1 MKERRI
7 IMKKVIVAMMLMAM
21 TATTVAGCGS
31 NDTAA
36 DTTTE
41 TAAEDTTADTADAAE
56 DTAADTAAA
65 GAASGAISVL
75 SREDGS
81 GTRGA
86 FIELTG
92 IEEKDSNGNKTDN
105 TKKDA
110 LICKSTDVV
119 LTQVSGDKNAIGYIS
134 FGSLNDTVKA
144 LKVEGVEPSTATIE
158 SGDYKIVRPFNIA
171 VKDGLSDAAQDFEN
185 YILSSEGQ
193 DIIEKAGYIKIDKS
207 AAAYASNNASGKVVV
222 SGSSSVTPVMEKL
235 AEAYQKAN
243 TNVTVDVQQSDSS
256 TGIKDAINGTSDIG
270 MASRDISD
278 DELSQGIKSVT
289 IAQDAIAVI
298 VNKDNAVEDITMD
311 EIKAIYT
318 GSKTTWSD
326 ESK

>member
-1 MKERRI
+1 MKTRTSKLAAI
-7 IMKKVIVAMMLMAM
+7 FTSVALAATMLASCGGSSDKITVI
-21 TATTVAGCGS
+21 
-31 NDTAA
+31 
-36 DTTTE
+36 
-41 TAAEDTTADTADAAE
+41 
-56 DTAADTAAA
+56 
-65 GAASGAISVL
+65 

-235 AEAYQKAN
+235 AESYQKAN

-298 VNKDNAVEDITMD
+298 VNKDNTVEDITMD

>member
-1 MKERRI
+1 MKTRTSKLAAI
-7 IMKKVIVAMMLMAM
+7 FTSVALAATMLASCGGSSDKITVI
-21 TATTVAGCGS
+21 
-31 NDTAA
+31 
-36 DTTTE
+36 
-41 TAAEDTTADTADAAE
+41 
-56 DTAADTAAA
+56 
-65 GAASGAISVL
+65 

-185 YILSSEGQ
+185 YILSSDGQ

-311 EIKAIYT
+311 EIKSIYT

>member
-1 MKERRI
+1 M
-7 IMKKVIVAMMLMAM
+7 
-21 TATTVAGCGS
+21 
-31 NDTAA
+31 
-36 DTTTE
+36 
-41 TAAEDTTADTADAAE
+41 
-56 DTAADTAAA
+56 
-65 GAASGAISVL
+65 
-75 SREDGS
+75 
-81 GTRGA
+81 
-86 FIELTG
+86 
-92 IEEKDSNGNKTDN
+92 
-105 TKKDA
+105 
-110 LICKSTDVV
+110 
-119 LTQVSGDKNAIGYIS
+119 
-134 FGSLNDTVKA
+134 
-144 LKVEGVEPSTATIE
+144 
-158 SGDYKIVRPFNIA
+158 
-171 VKDGLSDAAQDFEN
+171 
-185 YILSSEGQ
+185 
-193 DIIEKAGYIKIDKS
+193 IDKS

-278 DELSQGIKSVT
+278 DELSQGIKSVI

>member
-1 MKERRI
+1 MKTRTSKLAAI
-7 IMKKVIVAMMLMAM
+7 FTSVALAATMLASCGGSSDKITVI
-21 TATTVAGCGS
+21 
-31 NDTAA
+31 
-36 DTTTE
+36 
-41 TAAEDTTADTADAAE
+41 
-56 DTAADTAAA
+56 
-65 GAASGAISVL
+65 

-298 VNKDNAVEDITMD
+298 VNKDNAVEDITMN
-311 EIKAIYT
+311 EIKSIYT

>member
-1 MKERRI
+1 MGCRKKRCKSIALKASIRKRFY
-7 IMKKVIVAMMLMAM
+7 IMKTRTSKLAAIFTSVAL
-21 TATTVAGCGS
+21 
-31 NDTAA
+31 
-36 DTTTE
+36 
-41 TAAEDTTADTADAAE
+41 
-56 DTAADTAAA
+56 AAA
-65 GAASGAISVL
+65 MLASCGGSSDKITVI

>member
-1 MKERRI
+1 MKTRTSKLAAVFTSVALAAVMLASCGGSSDKI
-7 IMKKVIVAMMLMAM
+7 TVI
-21 TATTVAGCGS
+21 
-31 NDTAA
+31 
-36 DTTTE
+36 
-41 TAAEDTTADTADAAE
+41 
-56 DTAADTAAA
+56 
-65 GAASGAISVL
+65 

-92 IEEKDSNGNKTDN
+92 IEEKDPNGNKTDN

-193 DIIEKAGYIKIDKS
+193 DVIEGAGYIKIDKS
-207 AAAYASNNASGKVVV
+207 AAAFSSNNASGKVVV

-235 AEAYQKAN
+235 AESYQKVN

-278 DELSQGIKSVT
+278 DELSQGIRSVT

-298 VNKDNAVEDITMD
+298 VNKDNSVDDISMD
-311 EIKAIYT
+311 DIKAIYT
-318 GSKTTWSD
+318 GTKTTWSD

>member
-1 MKERRI
+1 MKTRTSKLAAI
-7 IMKKVIVAMMLMAM
+7 FTSVALAATMLASCGGSSDKITVI
-21 TATTVAGCGS
+21 
-31 NDTAA
+31 
-36 DTTTE
+36 
-41 TAAEDTTADTADAAE
+41 
-56 DTAADTAAA
+56 
-65 GAASGAISVL
+65 

-185 YILSSEGQ
+185 YILSSDGQ

>member
-1 MKERRI
+1 MKTRTSKLAAI
-7 IMKKVIVAMMLMAM
+7 FTSVALAATMLASCGGSSDKITVI
-21 TATTVAGCGS
+21 
-31 NDTAA
+31 
-36 DTTTE
+36 
-41 TAAEDTTADTADAAE
+41 
-56 DTAADTAAA
+56 
-65 GAASGAISVL
+65 

-185 YILSSEGQ
+185 YILSSDGQ

-278 DELSQGIKSVT
+278 DELSQGIKSVI

-311 EIKAIYT
+311 EIKTIYT

>member
-1 MKERRI
+1 MKTRTSKLAAI
-7 IMKKVIVAMMLMAM
+7 FTSVAL
-21 TATTVAGCGS
+21 
-31 NDTAA
+31 
-36 DTTTE
+36 
-41 TAAEDTTADTADAAE
+41 
-56 DTAADTAAA
+56 AAA
-65 GAASGAISVL
+65 MLASCGGSSDKITVI

-92 IEEKDSNGNKTDN
+92 IEEKDADGNKTDN

-134 FGSLNDTVKA
+134 FGSLNDKVKA

-235 AEAYQKAN
+235 AEAYQKVN
-243 TNVTVDVQQSDSS
+243 TGVTVDVQQSDSS

-298 VNKDNAVEDITMD
+298 VNKDNAVDNITMD

>member
-1 MKERRI
+1 MKTCTQGAERKGANQKARRASI
-7 IMKKVIVAMMLMAM
+7 RKRFYIMKTRTSKLAAIFTSVALAATMLASCGGSSDKITVI
-21 TATTVAGCGS
+21 
-31 NDTAA
+31 
-36 DTTTE
+36 
-41 TAAEDTTADTADAAE
+41 
-56 DTAADTAAA
+56 
-65 GAASGAISVL
+65 

-207 AAAYASNNASGKVVV
+207 AAAYASNNASSKVVV

-235 AEAYQKAN
+235 AESYQKAN

>member
-1 MKERRI
+1 MKTRTS
-7 IMKKVIVAMMLMAM
+7 KLAAVFTSVAL
-21 TATTVAGCGS
+21 
-31 NDTAA
+31 
-36 DTTTE
+36 
-41 TAAEDTTADTADAAE
+41 
-56 DTAADTAAA
+56 AAA
-65 GAASGAISVL
+65 MLASCGGSSDKITVI

-193 DIIEKAGYIKIDKS
+193 DVIEGAGYIKIDKS
-207 AAAYASNNASGKVVV
+207 AAVFSSNNASGKVVV

-235 AEAYQKAN
+235 AESYQKVN

-278 DELSQGIKSVT
+278 DELSQGIRSVT

-298 VNKDNAVEDITMD
+298 VNKDNSVDDISMD
-311 EIKAIYT
+311 DIKAIYT
-318 GSKTTWSD
+318 GTKTTWSD

>member
-1 MKERRI
+1 MKTRTSKLAAI
-7 IMKKVIVAMMLMAM
+7 FTSVALAATMLASCGGSSDKITVI
-21 TATTVAGCGS
+21 
-31 NDTAA
+31 
-36 DTTTE
+36 
-41 TAAEDTTADTADAAE
+41 
-56 DTAADTAAA
+56 
-65 GAASGAISVL
+65 

-185 YILSSEGQ
+185 YILSSDGQ

-207 AAAYASNNASGKVVV
+207 AAAYASNNASGKIVV

-311 EIKAIYT
+311 EIKSIYT

>member
-1 MKERRI
+1 MKTRTSKLAAI
-7 IMKKVIVAMMLMAM
+7 FTSVALAATMLASCGGSSDKITVI
-21 TATTVAGCGS
+21 
-31 NDTAA
+31 
-36 DTTTE
+36 
-41 TAAEDTTADTADAAE
+41 
-56 DTAADTAAA
+56 
-65 GAASGAISVL
+65 

-235 AEAYQKAN
+235 AESYQKAN

-256 TGIKDAINGTSDIG
+256 TGIKDAIKGTSDIG

>member
-1 MKERRI
+1 MKTRTSKLAAI
-7 IMKKVIVAMMLMAM
+7 FTSVALAATMLASCGGSSDKITVI
-21 TATTVAGCGS
+21 
-31 NDTAA
+31 
-36 DTTTE
+36 
-41 TAAEDTTADTADAAE
+41 
-56 DTAADTAAA
+56 
-65 GAASGAISVL
+65 

-193 DIIEKAGYIKIDKS
+193 DVIENAGYIKIDKS
-207 AAAYASNNASGKVVV
+207 AAAFTSNNASGKVVV

-235 AEAYQKAN
+235 AEAYQKVN
-243 TNVTVDVQQSDSS
+243 SGVTVDVQQSDSS

-298 VNKDNAVEDITMD
+298 VNKDNAVDDITMD

>member
-1 MKERRI
+1 MKTCTQGAERKGANQKAPRASI
-7 IMKKVIVAMMLMAM
+7 RKRFYIMKTRTSKLAAIFTSVALAATMLASCGGSSDKITVI
-21 TATTVAGCGS
+21 
-31 NDTAA
+31 
-36 DTTTE
+36 
-41 TAAEDTTADTADAAE
+41 
-56 DTAADTAAA
+56 
-65 GAASGAISVL
+65 

-207 AAAYASNNASGKVVV
+207 AAAYSSNNASGKVVV
-222 SGSSSVTPVMEKL
+222 SGSSSVVTPVMEKL

-256 TGIKDAINGTSDIG
+256 TGIKDAVNGTSDIG

-298 VNKDNAVEDITMD
+298 VNKDNAVDDITMD

>member
-1 MKERRI
+1 MKTCTQGAERKGANQKAQRASI
-7 IMKKVIVAMMLMAM
+7 RKRFYIMKTRTSKLAAIFTSVALAATMLASCGGSSDKITVI
-21 TATTVAGCGS
+21 
-31 NDTAA
+31 
-36 DTTTE
+36 
-41 TAAEDTTADTADAAE
+41 
-56 DTAADTAAA
+56 
-65 GAASGAISVL
+65 

-105 TKKDA
+105 T
-110 LICKSTDVV
+110 
-119 LTQVSGDKNAIGYIS
+119 KNAIGYIS

>member
-1 MKERRI
+1 MKTRTSKLAAI
-7 IMKKVIVAMMLMAM
+7 FTSVALAATMLASCGGSSDKITVI
-21 TATTVAGCGS
+21 
-31 NDTAA
+31 
-36 DTTTE
+36 
-41 TAAEDTTADTADAAE
+41 
-56 DTAADTAAA
+56 
-65 GAASGAISVL
+65 

-185 YILSSEGQ
+185 YILSSDGQ

-278 DELSQGIKSVT
+278 GELSQGIKSVT

-311 EIKAIYT
+311 EIKSIYT

>member
-1 MKERRI
+1 MKTCTQGAERKGANQKARRASI
-7 IMKKVIVAMMLMAM
+7 RKRFYIMKTRTSKLAAIFTSVALAATMLASCGGSSDKITVI
-21 TATTVAGCGS
+21 
-31 NDTAA
+31 
-36 DTTTE
+36 
-41 TAAEDTTADTADAAE
+41 
-56 DTAADTAAA
+56 
-65 GAASGAISVL
+65 

-235 AEAYQKAN
+235 AESYQKAN

-311 EIKAIYT
+311 EIKSIYT

>member
-1 MKERRI
+1 MKTCTQGAERKGANQKARRASI
-7 IMKKVIVAMMLMAM
+7 RKRFYIMKTRTSKLAAIFTSVALAATMLASCGGSSDKITVI
-21 TATTVAGCGS
+21 
-31 NDTAA
+31 
-36 DTTTE
+36 
-41 TAAEDTTADTADAAE
+41 
-56 DTAADTAAA
+56 
-65 GAASGAISVL
+65 

-298 VNKDNAVEDITMD
+298 VNKDNAVDDITMD

>member
-1 MKERRI
+1 MKTCTQGAERKGANQKARRASI
-7 IMKKVIVAMMLMAM
+7 RKRFYIMKTRTSKLAAIFTSVALAATMLASCGGSSDKITVI
-21 TATTVAGCGS
+21 
-31 NDTAA
+31 
-36 DTTTE
+36 
-41 TAAEDTTADTADAAE
+41 
-56 DTAADTAAA
+56 
-65 GAASGAISVL
+65 

-298 VNKDNAVEDITMD
+298 VNKDNAVDNITMD

>member
-1 MKERRI
+1 MKTCTQGAERKGANQKAPRASVRKRFY
-7 IMKKVIVAMMLMAM
+7 IMKTRTSKLAAIFTSVALAATMLASCGGSSDKITVI
-21 TATTVAGCGS
+21 
-31 NDTAA
+31 
-36 DTTTE
+36 
-41 TAAEDTTADTADAAE
+41 
-56 DTAADTAAA
+56 
-65 GAASGAISVL
+65 

>member
-1 MKERRI
+1 MKTCTQGAERKGANQKARRASI
-7 IMKKVIVAMMLMAM
+7 RKRFYIMKTRTSKLAAIFTSVAL
-21 TATTVAGCGS
+21 
-31 NDTAA
+31 
-36 DTTTE
+36 
-41 TAAEDTTADTADAAE
+41 
-56 DTAADTAAA
+56 AAA
-65 GAASGAISVL
+65 MLASCGGSSDKITVI

-144 LKVEGVEPSTATIE
+144 LKVEGVEPSTETIE

-185 YILSSEGQ
+185 YILSSDGQ

-298 VNKDNAVEDITMD
+298 VNKDNAVDDISMD

>member
-1 MKERRI
+1 MKTCTQGAERKGANQKARRASI
-7 IMKKVIVAMMLMAM
+7 RKRFYIMKTRTSKLAAIFTSVALAATMLASCGGSSDKITVI
-21 TATTVAGCGS
+21 
-31 NDTAA
+31 
-36 DTTTE
+36 
-41 TAAEDTTADTADAAE
+41 
-56 DTAADTAAA
+56 
-65 GAASGAISVL
+65 

-185 YILSSEGQ
+185 YILSSDGQ

>member
-1 MKERRI
+1 MKTCTQGAERKGANQKARRASI
-7 IMKKVIVAMMLMAM
+7 RKRFYIMKTRTSKLAAIFTSVAL
-21 TATTVAGCGS
+21 
-31 NDTAA
+31 
-36 DTTTE
+36 
-41 TAAEDTTADTADAAE
+41 
-56 DTAADTAAA
+56 AAA
-65 GAASGAISVL
+65 MLASCGGSSDKITVI

-298 VNKDNAVEDITMD
+298 VNKDNAVDDITMD

>member
-1 MKERRI
+1 MKTRTSKLAAI
-7 IMKKVIVAMMLMAM
+7 FTSVALAATMLASCGGSSDKITVI
-21 TATTVAGCGS
+21 
-31 NDTAA
+31 
-36 DTTTE
+36 
-41 TAAEDTTADTADAAE
+41 
-56 DTAADTAAA
+56 
-65 GAASGAISVL
+65 

-193 DIIEKAGYIKIDKS
+193 DIIEKADYIKIDKS

-235 AEAYQKAN
+235 AESYQKAN

>member
-1 MKERRI
+1 MKTCTQGAERKGANQKARRASI
-7 IMKKVIVAMMLMAM
+7 RKRFYIMKTRTSKLAAIFTSVAL
-21 TATTVAGCGS
+21 
-31 NDTAA
+31 
-36 DTTTE
+36 
-41 TAAEDTTADTADAAE
+41 
-56 DTAADTAAA
+56 AAA
-65 GAASGAISVL
+65 MLASCGGSSDKITVI

-235 AEAYQKAN
+235 AESYQKAN

-256 TGIKDAINGTSDIG
+256 TGIKDAINGTSDVG

>member
-1 MKERRI
+1 MKTRTSKLAAI
-7 IMKKVIVAMMLMAM
+7 FTSVAL
-21 TATTVAGCGS
+21 
-31 NDTAA
+31 
-36 DTTTE
+36 
-41 TAAEDTTADTADAAE
+41 
-56 DTAADTAAA
+56 AAA
-65 GAASGAISVL
+65 MLASCGGSSDKITVI

-185 YILSSEGQ
+185 YILSSDGQ

-243 TNVTVDVQQSDSS
+243 TNITVDVQQSDSS

-298 VNKDNAVEDITMD
+298 VNKDNAVDDISMD

>member
-1 MKERRI
+1 
-7 IMKKVIVAMMLMAM
+7 MKKRNLLAGILVGVMAM
-21 TATTVAGCGS
+21 TALAGCGETTQS
-31 NDTAA
+31 PQSSTSTTSSSSDFKA
-36 DTTTE
+36 DSDIT
-41 TAAEDTTADTADAAE
+41 
-56 DTAADTAAA
+56 
-65 GAASGAISVL
+65 VV
-75 SREDGS
+75 SRENGS

-298 VNKDNAVEDITMD
+298 VNKDNAVDDITMD

>member
-1 MKERRI
+1 MKTRTSKLAAI
-7 IMKKVIVAMMLMAM
+7 FTSVALAATMLASCGGSSDKITVI
-21 TATTVAGCGS
+21 
-31 NDTAA
+31 
-36 DTTTE
+36 
-41 TAAEDTTADTADAAE
+41 
-56 DTAADTAAA
+56 
-65 GAASGAISVL
+65 

-119 LTQVSGDKNAIGYIS
+119 LTQVSGDKNAISYIS

-235 AEAYQKAN
+235 AESYQKAN

>member
-1 MKERRI
+1 MKTRTS
-7 IMKKVIVAMMLMAM
+7 KLAAVFTSVAL
-21 TATTVAGCGS
+21 
-31 NDTAA
+31 
-36 DTTTE
+36 
-41 TAAEDTTADTADAAE
+41 
-56 DTAADTAAA
+56 AAA
-65 GAASGAISVL
+65 MLASCGGSSDKITVI

-92 IEEKDSNGNKTDN
+92 IEEKDADGNKTDN

-235 AEAYQKAN
+235 AEAYQKVN

-298 VNKDNAVEDITMD
+298 VHKDNAVDDITMD

>member
-1 MKERRI
+1 MKTCTQGAERKGANQKARRASI
-7 IMKKVIVAMMLMAM
+7 RKRFYIMKTRTSKLAAIFTSVAL
-21 TATTVAGCGS
+21 
-31 NDTAA
+31 
-36 DTTTE
+36 
-41 TAAEDTTADTADAAE
+41 
-56 DTAADTAAA
+56 AAA
-65 GAASGAISVL
+65 MLASCGGSSDKITVI

-185 YILSSEGQ
+185 YILSSDGQ

-298 VNKDNAVEDITMD
+298 VNKDNAVEDIRMD

>member
-1 MKERRI
+1 MKTCTQGAERKGANQKARRASI
-7 IMKKVIVAMMLMAM
+7 RKRFYIMKTRTSKLAAIFTSVAL
-21 TATTVAGCGS
+21 
-31 NDTAA
+31 
-36 DTTTE
+36 
-41 TAAEDTTADTADAAE
+41 
-56 DTAADTAAA
+56 AAA
-65 GAASGAISVL
+65 MLASCGGSSDKITVI

-92 IEEKDSNGNKTDN
+92 IEEKDADGNKTDN

-235 AEAYQKAN
+235 AEAYQKVN

-298 VNKDNAVEDITMD
+298 VNKDNAVDDITMD

>member
-1 MKERRI
+1 MKTRTSKLAAI
-7 IMKKVIVAMMLMAM
+7 FTSVAL
-21 TATTVAGCGS
+21 
-31 NDTAA
+31 
-36 DTTTE
+36 
-41 TAAEDTTADTADAAE
+41 
-56 DTAADTAAA
+56 AAA
-65 GAASGAISVL
+65 MLASCGGSSDKITVI

-185 YILSSEGQ
+185 YILSSDGQ

>member
-1 MKERRI
+1 MKTRTSKLAAI
-7 IMKKVIVAMMLMAM
+7 FTSVALAATMLASCGGSSDKITVI
-21 TATTVAGCGS
+21 
-31 NDTAA
+31 
-36 DTTTE
+36 
-41 TAAEDTTADTADAAE
+41 
-56 DTAADTAAA
+56 
-65 GAASGAISVL
+65 

-207 AAAYASNNASGKVVV
+207 AAAYASNNASGKVVF

-235 AEAYQKAN
+235 AESYQKAN

>member
-1 MKERRI
+1 MKTRTSKLAAI
-7 IMKKVIVAMMLMAM
+7 FTSVALAATMLASCGGSSDKITVI
-21 TATTVAGCGS
+21 
-31 NDTAA
+31 
-36 DTTTE
+36 
-41 TAAEDTTADTADAAE
+41 
-56 DTAADTAAA
+56 
-65 GAASGAISVL
+65 

-235 AEAYQKAN
+235 AESYQKAN

-298 VNKDNAVEDITMD
+298 VNKDNAVDDITMD

>member
-1 MKERRI
+1 MKTRTSKLAAI
-7 IMKKVIVAMMLMAM
+7 FTSVALAATMLASCGGSSDKITVI
-21 TATTVAGCGS
+21 
-31 NDTAA
+31 
-36 DTTTE
+36 
-41 TAAEDTTADTADAAE
+41 
-56 DTAADTAAA
+56 
-65 GAASGAISVL
+65 

-207 AAAYASNNASGKVVV
+207 AVAYASNNASGKVVV

-311 EIKAIYT
+311 EIKSIYT